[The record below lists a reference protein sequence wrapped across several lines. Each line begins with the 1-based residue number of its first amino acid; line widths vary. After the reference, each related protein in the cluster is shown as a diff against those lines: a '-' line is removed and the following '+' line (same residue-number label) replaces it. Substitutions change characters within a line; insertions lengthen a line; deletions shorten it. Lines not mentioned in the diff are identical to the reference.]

1 MLYRTVI
8 IEDDSVITHLNRR
21 YVEMDNR
28 FCVVQTFS
36 AVDGIAALAEGFQG
50 QLKPLISKGF
60 N

>member
-1 MLYRTVI
+1 MEQGGIQFGLG
-8 IEDDSVITHLNRR
+8 E
-21 YVEMDNR
+21 
-28 FCVVQTFS
+28 FS